1 MNESAEIST
10 QESNE
15 GEEPNGDEGA
25 EKRVPP
31 IRVKLHS
38 DLNSPEQSPR
48 ATVVTT
54 PSATTTPTTT
64 AATATNKT
72 GTGKANQHLT
82 CKFCGTHK
90 SKNLYLLSRHKK
102 ACLKRT
108 RELKRKSAQAA
119 ATAAAEEAAAAQE
132 AAADE
137 TAGDEAD
144 AVDEAAV
151 EADEEGLEETA
162 NGEANENHED
172 GEEEDVEMET
182 QAEAD

>member
-48 ATVVTT
+48 A
-54 PSATTTPTTT
+54 
-64 AATATNKT
+64 
-72 GTGKANQHLT
+72 TGKANQHLT